1 MKKSLLLL
9 IIAIILP
16 VAALAQKEHS
26 KGSRAQWWKEM
37 QEYKHNF
44 IAKEIN
50 LSDEQKEK
58 FFPIY
63 AEMEKATF
71 QLNKQTRDLEK
82 KVTDNKSATDIEY
95 EKAAEALFELKAKE
109 GAIEES
115 YLTKFKAILS
125 PQQLFKLKIAERK
138 FTREVM
144 KHHNRM
150 RSKH

>member
-1 MKKSLLLL
+1 MKKYLLFIL
-9 IIAIILP
+9 IT
-16 VAALAQKEHS
+16 ALIPSISFAQK
-26 KGSRAQWWKEM
+26 KGDHKQWWKEM
-37 QEYKHNF
+37 QEYKHDF
-44 IAKEIN
+44 IAKEIG

-63 AEMEKATF
+63 SEMEVATF
-71 QLNKQTRDLEK
+71 KLNKETRQLEK
-82 KVTDNKSATDIEY
+82 KINDNKQGVSDIEY

-115 YLTKFKAILS
+115 YFDKFKAILT
-125 PQQLFKLKIAERK
+125 PEQLFKLKIAERK

-150 RSKH
+150 KSKGK